1 MILDNVPVNL
11 TMSAG
16 VDFSHTYYLTNYDKS
31 PRNIEGCEVSAYM
44 AKHPGALTA
53 HLSTSTE
60 PVYNMIKLDATIV
73 DGAGGEY
80 SISLPSTG
88 TKQIYEGKYV
98 YNVVMTNPDG
108 SSEKL
113 VDGLIIVG
121 MSFAA
126 LP

>member
-1 MILDNVPVNL
+1 MILNNVPVNL

-16 VDFSHTYYLTNYDKS
+16 VDFSHTYYLANYDKS
-31 PRNIEGCEVSAYM
+31 PRNIEGCEVAAYM
-44 AKHPGALTA
+44 AKHPGALVA

-60 PVYNMIKLDATIV
+60 PVYNMIKLDASVI
-73 DGAGGEY
+73 DGPGGEY

-88 TKQIYEGKYV
+88 TTQVSEGKYV
-98 YNVVMTNPDG
+98 YNVVITNPDG

-121 MSFAA
+121 VSFAA